1 MSHRSQIVYP
11 FAIKIKATYGN
22 EIFIFCFLGPP
33 RTSFPTGFNV
43 ILLHFL
49 PPEILRGDVFAR
61 CALPIVSSS
70 SEAKDLDGNDL

>member
-1 MSHRSQIVYP
+1 MRHWT
-11 FAIKIKATYGN
+11 AGN
-22 EIFIFCFLGPP
+22 LLRNKLQG
-33 RTSFPTGFNV
+33 RTVPTGFNV

-70 SEAKDLDGNDL
+70 SEAKDLDGNDLSKTSCSRMTRAGDARN